1 MARPSLSDQKRTQR
15 ATLLMTPDD
24 YEGLSILAQLQNR
37 TVNDFACSILIQ
49 VVQRNRQVIENFKAE
64 KEKYAATINV
74 SVVNEDSPSESD

>member
-49 VVQRNRQVIENFKAE
+49 VVQKNRQAIESFKAE
-64 KEKYAATINV
+64 KEKYAAAINV
-74 SVVNEDSPSESD
+74 AVANESTGSD